1 MQIIIIFILELI
13 LHSFS
18 IGKDKHLFIMSH

>member
-1 MQIIIIFILELI
+1 MQIIIVFILELI

-18 IGKDKHLFIMSH
+18 IAKDKHLFSMYH